1 MTCPTRMRVM
11 PPSVIRMSFEYK
23 ISSVPNRLE
32 DRVEDT
38 IGASK
43 EEKATMGI
51 IVSYRRYNVQDTH
64 GRECL
69 RTFVDLEL
77 THVFRLI
84 LNDTEYFAYA
94 YITKQYIFTFSLLHK

>member
-1 MTCPTRMRVM
+1 M
-11 PPSVIRMSFEYK
+11 PESPRRSWKTPSGLPRGG
-23 ISSVPNRLE
+23 R
-32 DRVEDT
+32 
-38 IGASK
+38 

-51 IVSYRRYNVQDTH
+51 IVSYKRVQDTH

-84 LNDTEYFAYA
+84 LNGTEYFTYA
-94 YITKQYIFTFSLLHK
+94 YITKQYIFTFPLLYK